1 MADGAPDVGAAS
13 PPTHPEAAD
22 PRPSPESTTTA
33 QSVPDSRRASVYSQ
47 LQRMVVAIRKGDDA
61 LVESVILSLSR
72 RSRLLAPLTLVVGAF
87 AMLFQGVKL
96 LFTNWRLTL
105 IQIIP
110 AMLIWFAML
119 DLKLHLFRGKSLRV
133 IEGPILVPI
142 VLAIAA
148 VTAAAY
154 FLNAVFAFSVA
165 DVRSPEIRPAFAQA
179 RRHRRTVLGW
189 GFVIGLALG
198 FATMVTAR
206 WGRFWF
212 ALILSIVVAVMMIT
226 YVAVPSRIIGVTSD
240 RSRRDKVTATAIGG
254 AVGAVV
260 CSPPYLLGRVGII
273 LLGSRTF
280 FVVGVVLL
288 VIAVPL
294 QTGAVT
300 ATKAV
305 KFSAKLVTGQ
315 GVALEEGADRPTTS
329 SAPTSGSG
337 NPVADSPSSTP
348 PPTPDPLGVVS
359 VKVDDG

>member
-1 MADGAPDVGAAS
+1 MAEGAPDVGAES
-13 PPTHPEAAD
+13 PPMRPEAAAA
-22 PRPSPESTTTA
+22 PPCLESTTA
-33 QSVPDSRRASVYSQ
+33 VPTGIATRRASTFSQ
-47 LQRMVVAIRKGDDA
+47 LQRMVVAIRNGDDA
-61 LVESVILSLSR
+61 LVESVILALSR

-87 AMLFQGVKL
+87 AMLFQGVRL

-105 IQIIP
+105 IQVLP

-119 DLKLHLFRGKSLRV
+119 DLKLHLLRGKSLRV
-133 IEGPILVPI
+133 IQGPILVPI
-142 VLAIAA
+142 VLGIAA
-148 VTAAAY
+148 ITAAAY
-154 FLNAVFAFSVA
+154 FLNAAFAFSVA
-165 DVRSPEIRPAFAQA
+165 DPLHPEIRPGFAQA
-179 RRHRRTVLGW
+179 RRNRRTVLGW
-189 GFVIGLALG
+189 GFAIGLALG

-226 YVAVPSRIIGVTSD
+226 YVAVPSRIIGVKSD
-240 RSRRDKVTATAIGG
+240 RSRRDKLTATAIGG

-260 CSPPYLLGRVGII
+260 CSPPYLLGRAGII

-288 VIAVPL
+288 IIAVPL

-315 GVALEEGADRPTTS
+315 TAALEDGADRPTAPSDPASEEVTPVTDS
-329 SAPTSGSG
+329 SIPSPGS
-337 NPVADSPSSTP
+337 P
-348 PPTPDPLGVVS
+348 GVVTAS
-359 VKVDDG
+359 TDER